1 MGKTILWLYTKPY
14 NPEIGGIERI
24 TDLIMKGLTAR
35 GHKCMAMLVVRAP
48 ENIMKYNDKP
58 IDDLYG
64 FLKEN
69 GVDTLMNQVGHS
81 PSELRYFLDKGG
93 KRWHDEG
100 GKIISCL
107 HFHPQP
113 VSVNYQ
119 FSIKPQ
125 KTWHDYYVI
134 AKSWLFYDYLY
145 RRDRRVVGK
154 GYREIYDMSDVYVM
168 LSESYR
174 DYICKGARITDDRK
188 LIAIGNP
195 LTFKDI
201 ADVSVL
207 DKKSNTILVVSR
219 LMDWQK
225 RVSLSIK
232 VWEKLSKEQS
242 MQDWNMRIVGDGEDM
257 ASYKEY
263 VAKHN
268 IERISF
274 EGQQSPEPYY
284 NDAKIFLMTSKTEG
298 WGLTITESLQRG
310 VVPIA
315 FNTSTAFHDIIDD
328 GENGFIV
335 KEGDMKAFSE
345 RIRKLAT
352 DPIVW
357 RKMSQKA
364 LESAKNFSIEEI
376 SKQWEKVI

>member
-1 MGKTILWLYTKPY
+1 MRKTILWLYTKPY
-14 NPEIGGIERI
+14 NPEVGGIERI
-24 TDLIMKGLTAR
+24 TDLIMRGLAAR
-35 GHKCMAMLVVRAP
+35 GHRCMAMLVIRASQ
-48 ENIMKYNDKP
+48 NIIRYNDEL
-58 IDDLYG
+58 IEDLYG
-64 FLKEN
+64 FLKQK
-69 GVDTLMNQVGHS
+69 GVDTVMNQVGHS

-100 GKIISCL
+100 GRIISCL

-113 VSVNYQ
+113 VSVHYQ
-119 FSIKPQ
+119 FSIKKN

-134 AKSWLFYDYLY
+134 AKSWLFHDYLY

-154 GYREIYDMSDVYVM
+154 GYRELYDMSDAYVM

-174 DYICKGARITDDRK
+174 DYICKGAGIIDDRK

-195 LTFKDI
+195 LTFSGI
-201 ADVSVL
+201 ADTSIL
-207 DKKSNTILVVSR
+207 SKKSNTILVVSR

-225 RVSLSIK
+225 RISLSIK
-232 VWEKLSKEQS
+232 AWEKLSKEQS
-242 MQDWNMRIVGDGEDM
+242 MQDWKMQIVGDGEDM

-284 NDAKIFLMTSKTEG
+284 CDAKIFLMTSKTEG
-298 WGLTITESLQRG
+298 WGLTLTESLQRG

-315 FNTSTAFHDIIDD
+315 FETSTAFHDIIED

-335 KEGDMKAFSE
+335 KEGDMKTFLE
-345 RIRKLAT
+345 HIRILAT
-352 DPIVW
+352 KPTVW
-357 RKMSQKA
+357 QEMAQKA